1 MLQVSALSVEQLL
14 SFDSITVSRNDESA
28 HAAKFRLTADT
39 LPAPLRARIDDK
51 TAMVLPPDFSAVEAC
66 LSDAQKAENGPC
78 ADKFSNPKYF
88 EREWLVEQE
97 ARMQEL
103 KEEKRR
109 RREERK
115 ARKAEEKKTG
125 QKQPKL
131 QGSGAKLN
139 WREAAKKNVGDEI
152 VFENR

>member
-1 MLQVSALSVEQLL
+1 VSALSVAQLL

-28 HAAKFRLTADT
+28 HAAKFRLTRDT
-39 LPAPLRARIDDK
+39 LPTPLQERLDDK
-51 TAMVLPPDFSAVEAC
+51 TVMVLPPDFSAVEKC
-66 LSDAQKAENGPC
+66 LLPAQRAENGSC

-88 EREWLVEQE
+88 ENEWLVEQE
-97 ARMQEL
+97 ARMQVL

-115 ARKAEEKKTG
+115 ARKLEEKKTG

-131 QGSGAKLN
+131 KGSGAKLN
-139 WREAAKKNVGDEI
+139 WREAAKKNVGDDI